1 MMLMGSTISVCCR
14 ADGQPLSHTIKIQGN
29 GILEFVEVTGEEQG
43 EYICTG
49 SNSAG
54 SSQARTSLHI
64 RGNNNSSLSFPPDV
78 LSAQSAYA
86 LSLHLSL
93 FISLALSLSLSLSLS
108 LFISLALRVH
118 VGIIQCL

>member
-64 RGNNNSSLSFPPDV
+64 RGNNNSSSLSFPPDV

-86 LSLHLSL
+86 LSPPLSLHLSR
-93 FISLALSLSLSLSLS
+93 SPRACRHHSMPMALP
-108 LFISLALRVH
+108 
-118 VGIIQCL
+118 